1 MSADSVVENAEED
14 SYRIE
19 HDTMGEVRVPINALW
34 RAQTQRAVENFPISG
49 RGLER
54 TQIRALGLLKGA
66 CAQVNKDLGLLAPEK
81 ADAIIAAAGE
91 IADGLHDDQ
100 FPIDVFQTGSGTS
113 SNMNANEVIA
123 GIAARGGVTVH
134 PNDDVN
140 MSQSSNDTF
149 PTATHIAATEAAVR
163 HLIPA
168 LEVLHESLASKARQW
183 RTVVKSG
190 RTHLMDAVPVTLGQE
205 FGGYARQVEAGIER
219 VRGCLPRLG
228 ELAIGGTAVGTGLNA
243 PDGFGA
249 KVVDVLVEQTGL
261 AELRTAVDSFEA
273 QAARDGLVEASGA
286 LKTIAVSITKI
297 ANDIRWMGSGPLTGL
312 GELRLPDLQPG
323 SSIMPGKVNPVIP
336 EAVTQ
341 VAAQVIGN
349 DAAITWGGGNGAFE
363 LNVYIPMMARNV
375 LESFTLL
382 SNVSK
387 LFAEKCIDGLVANEQ
402 RLRELAESSPSI
414 VTPLNSAIG
423 YEEAAKVAKEALK
436 ERKTIRQTVIDRGLI
451 GDKLS
456 EEELDRRLDV
466 LKMAKVVDERLREED

>member
-1 MSADSVVENAEED
+1 MTNDGE
-14 SYRIE
+14 YRIE
-19 HDTMGEVRVPINALW
+19 HDTMGEVRVPAQALW
-34 RAQTQRAVENFPISG
+34 RAQTQRAVENFPISF

-54 TQIRALGLLKGA
+54 TQIRALGLLKAA
-66 CAQVNKDLGLLAPEK
+66 CAQVNKDLGRLAADK
-81 ADAIIAAAGE
+81 ADAIIAAATE

-113 SNMNANEVIA
+113 SNMNASEVIA
-123 GIAARGGVTVH
+123 SICDRNGVTVH

-149 PTATHIAATEAAVR
+149 PTATHIAATEAAVQQ
-163 HLIPA
+163 LIPA
-168 LEVLHESLASKARQW
+168 LEVLHESLATKARQW

-205 FGGYARQVEAGIER
+205 FGGYARQAEAGIER

-249 KVVDVLVEQTGL
+249 KVVDVLVAQTGL
-261 AELRTAVDSFEA
+261 AELRTAKDSFEA

-286 LKTIAVSITKI
+286 LKTIAVSLTKI
-297 ANDIRWMGSGPLTGL
+297 ANDIRWMGSGPLTVL
-312 GELRLPDLQPG
+312 AELHLPDLQPG
-323 SSIMPGKVNPVIP
+323 SSIMPGKVNPVLP

-363 LNVYIPMMARNV
+363 LNVYIPMMARNL

-382 SNVSK
+382 SNVSR
-387 LFAEKCIDGLVANEQ
+387 LFAERCVDGLVADEE
-402 RLRELAESSPSI
+402 RLRRLAESSPSI

-423 YEEAAKVAKEALK
+423 YEEAAAVAKEALK
-436 ERKTIRQTVIDRGLI
+436 SHKTIRQTVIDRGLI
-451 GDKLS
+451 GENLS

-466 LKMAKVVDERLREED
+466 LAMAKVRDSG

>member
-1 MSADSVVENAEED
+1 
-14 SYRIE
+14 
-19 HDTMGEVRVPINALW
+19 MGEVRVPVEALW

-81 ADAIIAAAGE
+81 ADAIIAAAQE
-91 IADGLHDDQ
+91 IADGKHDDQ

-123 GIAARGGVTVH
+123 SIAANNGVTVH

-149 PTATHIAATEAAVR
+149 PTATHLAATEAAAR
-163 HLIPA
+163 DLIPA
-168 LEVLHESLASKARQW
+168 LEYLHQALATKAKAW
-183 RTVVKSG
+183 KTVVKSG

-205 FGGYARQVEAGIER
+205 FGGYARQIEAGVER
-219 VRGCLPRLG
+219 VKATLPRLG
-228 ELAIGGTAVGTGLNA
+228 ELPIGGTAVGTGLNA

-249 KVVDVLVEQTGL
+249 KVVEVLKQSTGL
-261 AELRTAVDSFEA
+261 SELKTATDSFEA

-286 LKTIAVSITKI
+286 LKTIAASLTKI

-312 GELRLPDLQPG
+312 GEIQLPDLQPG
-323 SSIMPGKVNPVIP
+323 SSIMPGKVNPVLP

-349 DAAITWGGGNGAFE
+349 DAAITVGGLSGAFE
-363 LNVYIPMMARNV
+363 LNVYIPVMARNL

-382 SNVSK
+382 ANVSR
-387 LFAEKCIDGLVANEQ
+387 LFVDKCVDGLIANEEH
-402 RLRELAESSPSI
+402 LKTLAESSPSI

-423 YEEAAKVAKEALK
+423 YEEAAAVAKEALK
-436 ERKTIRQTVIDRGLI
+436 QRKTIRQTVIDRGLI

-456 EEELDRRLDV
+456 VEELDKRLDV
-466 LKMAKVVDERLREED
+466 LAMAKVKD

>member
-1 MSADSVVENAEED
+1 
-14 SYRIE
+14 
-19 HDTMGEVRVPINALW
+19 
-34 RAQTQRAVENFPISG
+34 
-49 RGLER
+49 
-54 TQIRALGLLKGA
+54 
-66 CAQVNKDLGLLAPEK
+66 
-81 ADAIIAAAGE
+81 
-91 IADGLHDDQ
+91 
-100 FPIDVFQTGSGTS
+100 
-113 SNMNANEVIA
+113 MNTNEVIA
-123 GIAARGGVTVH
+123 GIAARNGVTVH

-168 LEVLHESLASKARQW
+168 LEVLHESLTGKARQW

-205 FGGYARQVEAGIER
+205 FSGYARQVEAGIER
-219 VRGCLPRLG
+219 VKATLPRLG

-243 PDGFGA
+243 PDGFGG
-249 KVVDVLVEQTGL
+249 KVVEVLVSQTGL
-261 AELRTAVDSFEA
+261 AELRSAVNSFEA

-286 LKTIAVSITKI
+286 LRTIAVSLTKI

-312 GELRLPDLQPG
+312 GEIQLPDLQPG

-349 DAAITWGGGNGAFE
+349 DAAVAWGGGNGAFE

-375 LESFTLL
+375 LESFKILT
-382 SNVSK
+382 NVSR
-387 LFAEKCIDGLVANEQ
+387 LLAERCVDGLVANEAH
-402 RLRELAESSPSI
+402 LRELAESSPSI

-456 EEELDRRLDV
+456 EAELDKRLDV
-466 LKMAKVVDERLREED
+466 LAMAKVKDGDV

>member
-1 MSADSVVENAEED
+1 MSADSAVEKAADAE
-14 SYRIE
+14 YRIE
-19 HDTMGEVRVPINALW
+19 HDTMGEVRVPVNALW

-49 RGLER
+49 RGLGR

-123 GIAARGGVTVH
+123 SIAGANGVTVH

-140 MSQSSNDTF
+140 RSQSSNDTF

-205 FGGYARQVEAGIER
+205 FGGYARQVEAAIER
-219 VRGCLPRLG
+219 VKATLPRLG

-249 KVVDVLVEQTGL
+249 KVVDVLVDQTGL

-312 GELRLPDLQPG
+312 GELQLPDLQPG
-323 SSIMPGKVNPVIP
+323 SSIMPGKVNPVLP

-387 LFAEKCIDGLVANEQ
+387 LFAERCIDGLIANEGH
-402 RLRELAESSPSI
+402 LRDLAESSPSI
-414 VTPLNSAIG
+414 VTPLNSVIG

-456 EEELDRRLDV
+456 IEELDRRLDV
-466 LKMAKVVDERLREED
+466 LAMAKVKDGD

>member
-1 MSADSVVENAEED
+1 VSVDSVTPEDVE
-14 SYRIE
+14 YRIE
-19 HDTMGEVRVPINALW
+19 HDTMGEVRVPVTALW

-113 SNMNANEVIA
+113 SNMNTNEVIA
-123 GIAARGGVTVH
+123 SIAATATPPVVVH

-168 LEVLHESLASKARQW
+168 LEVLHESLAGKARQW

-205 FGGYARQVEAGIER
+205 FGGYARQIEAGIER
-219 VRGCLPRLG
+219 VKATLPRLG

-249 KVVDVLVEQTGL
+249 KVVEVLVNQTGL
-261 AELRTAVDSFEA
+261 AELRTAVNSFEA
-273 QAARDGLVEASGA
+273 QASRDGLVEASGA
-286 LKTIAVSITKI
+286 LRTIAVSLTKI

-312 GELRLPDLQPG
+312 AEIQLPDLQPG

-336 EAVTQ
+336 EALTQ
-341 VAAQVIGN
+341 VAAQVVGN
-349 DAAITWGGGNGAFE
+349 DAAIAWGGAAGAFE
-363 LNVYIPMMARNV
+363 LNVYIPMMARNL
-375 LESFTLL
+375 LESFKLL
-382 SNVSK
+382 TNVSK
-387 LFAEKCIDGLVANEQ
+387 LFAERCIDGLIANEA

-423 YEEAAKVAKEALK
+423 YEEAAAVAKEAVK
-436 ERKTIRQTVIDRGLI
+436 EKKTIRQTVIDRGLI

-456 EEELDRRLDV
+456 LEELDRRLDV
-466 LKMAKVVDERLREED
+466 LAMAKVKPGDA